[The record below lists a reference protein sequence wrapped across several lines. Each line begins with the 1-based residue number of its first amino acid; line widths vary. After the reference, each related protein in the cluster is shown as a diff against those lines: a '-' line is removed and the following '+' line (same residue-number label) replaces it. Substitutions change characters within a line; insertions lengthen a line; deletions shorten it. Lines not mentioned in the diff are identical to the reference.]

1 MANFTSEIKK
11 DLLRTVPEGRSSRLA
26 LWAGFLDTSGSCSFG
41 TEGGRD
47 GFSFTSETEDVAE
60 YFLALAEKSFGVSMT
75 LTEATRDPKHGRNK
89 LTFSYYG
96 ENASDYADET
106 SDYSAC
112 NLTDERDM
120 LAYLKGAFLGSGS
133 CTLPRGGV
141 KTGYHLEFVF
151 PSQEDAAA
159 FCEMLDGLQLFV
171 STIRRGEKHVV
182 YLKSREGIS
191 DFLYSVGANAALK
204 RLEEVS
210 AAREES
216 NNSNRVSNC
225 YAGNADKA
233 VIASAAQ
240 ALAIRKLKERGGFSE
255 LPPPLRLLADDRI
268 ENPTFSLAELA
279 EKEGVSKSCL
289 NHRMRKLMTICDKT
303 EESL

>member
-1 MANFTSEIKK
+1 MASFTSAIKK
-11 DLLRTVPEGRSSRLA
+11 DLLGSVPEERSARLA
-26 LWAGFLDTSGSCSFG
+26 LWAGFLDTSGSYSFG
-41 TEGGRD
+41 TDSDSD

-60 YFLALAEKSFGVSMT
+60 YFLAIAEKIFGISMT
-75 LTEATRDPKHGRNK
+75 LTEARRDPKHGRNK

-96 ENASDYADET
+96 ESAFDYADET

-112 NLTDERDM
+112 NLTDEKDM
-120 LAYLKGAFLGSGS
+120 LAYLKGAFLGGGS

-151 PSQEDAAA
+151 SSAKDAVA

-171 STIRRGEKHVV
+171 SMIQRSEKHVV

-191 DFLYSVGANAALK
+191 DFLYSVGANTALK

-216 NNSNRVSNC
+216 NNFNRISNC

-233 VIASAAQ
+233 VMASAAQ
-240 ALAIRKLKERGGFSE
+240 ALAIRKLKERGGFSK
-255 LPPPLRLLADDRI
+255 LPPPLRRLADDRI

-279 EKEGVSKSCL
+279 ETEGVSKSCL

-303 EESL
+303 EE